1 MRAYCFCHLNLTPW
15 LCVLVQKIG
24 ASESTAAA
32 LSALMPLAGE
42 GSSVLLA
49 SYIVSRHMP
58 WRHVLSAGVPS
69 TLLTGWG
76 IDKLPHRWRGFVLPA
91 WISLLVLG
99 TLIMA
104 ADSRP
109 RCDLLPPPL
118 TCYLPAHHGDS
129 SFCLCACSI
138 GVAGFCLFI
147 VGLGLLGPYTLL
159 SGAFALEIGGQEST
173 CDSCAVRCV
182 MEVSGVHA
190 RLPQVP
196 GFVALLLMLA
206 AT

>member
-1 MRAYCFCHLNLTPW
+1 MRAKCSADKHSRNLQHADGRLFGGAFVRAYCFCHLNLTPW

-76 IDKLPHRWRGFVLPA
+76 IDKLPHRWRGFVVPA

-118 TCYLPAHHGDS
+118 TCYLPAYHGDS
-129 SFCLCACSI
+129 SFCLCACAASESR
-138 GVAGFCLFI
+138 GFACLSSDSACWDRI
-147 VGLGLLGPYTLL
+147 LCCQVL
-159 SGAFALEIGGQEST
+159 SHW
-173 CDSCAVRCV
+173 R
-182 MEVSGVHA
+182 
-190 RLPQVP
+190 
-196 GFVALLLMLA
+196 
-206 AT
+206 

>member
-32 LSALMPLAGE
+32 LSALMPLAGK

-58 WRHVLSAGVPS
+58 WRRVLFAGVPS

-129 SFCLCACSI
+129 SFCLCACAASESR
-138 GVAGFCLFI
+138 GFACLSSDSACWDRI
-147 VGLGLLGPYTLL
+147 LCCQVL
-159 SGAFALEIGGQEST
+159 SHW
-173 CDSCAVRCV
+173 R
-182 MEVSGVHA
+182 
-190 RLPQVP
+190 
-196 GFVALLLMLA
+196 
-206 AT
+206 